1 MTEQPTLFSET
12 FAKDV
17 RTTDPQTSRA
27 AAYNPKLH
35 VRWGTYTSRLL
46 AQYFDHAKLTDEQ
59 AGRLAHLEHAG
70 YWKRCADLRRLQ
82 LIRDTGETRVGD
94 TGQSQMLC
102 EITGLGIQLHLKSI
116 PR

>member
-1 MTEQPTLFSET
+1 MMEQPSLFNET
-12 FAKDV
+12 FEKDA

-27 AAYNPKLH
+27 AAHSPKLH

-46 AQYFDHAKLTDEQ
+46 AQYYSRGKLTDEQ
-59 AGRLAHLEHAG
+59 AGRLALLEHAG
-70 YWKRCADLRRLQ
+70 YWKRCADLRRLK

-102 EITGLGIQLHLKSI
+102 EITGLGIELHIKSI